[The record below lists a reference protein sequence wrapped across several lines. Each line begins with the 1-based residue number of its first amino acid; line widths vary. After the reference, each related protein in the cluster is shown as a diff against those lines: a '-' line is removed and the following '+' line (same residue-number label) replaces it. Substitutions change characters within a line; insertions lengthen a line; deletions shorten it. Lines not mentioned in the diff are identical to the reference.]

1 MASYIPD
8 EYLMLDN
15 TGPCGHGKS
24 INLMLQTMIQ
34 FYFSIFLIKF
44 SIWKEMG
51 SKEGPSV
58 EDCDDEGSGNFDVK
72 GNVQIDDSKDFVDV
86 IDFWG
91 APTIHENGQLEG

>member
-1 MASYIPD
+1 
-8 EYLMLDN
+8 
-15 TGPCGHGKS
+15 
-24 INLMLQTMIQ
+24 
-34 FYFSIFLIKF
+34 
-44 SIWKEMG
+44 MG

-91 APTIHENGQLEG
+91 APKIHENGQLEG